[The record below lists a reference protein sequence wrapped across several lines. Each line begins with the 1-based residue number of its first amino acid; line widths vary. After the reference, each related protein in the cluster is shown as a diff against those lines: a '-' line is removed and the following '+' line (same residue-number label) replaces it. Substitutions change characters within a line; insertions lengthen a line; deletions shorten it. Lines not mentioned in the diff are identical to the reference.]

1 MIPVSIV
8 VMTRDEAANLPM
20 CLGALGRFAECFVVD
35 SDSSDGTPEL
45 ARRLGARV
53 VPFRWNGRYPKK
65 KQWCLDTLPFTRDWV
80 MFVDADERM
89 TPALADEIARLLA
102 GPPVHA
108 GYFVPGR
115 PVVRNR
121 PLRFGAWNTKLAL
134 FDRHKARF
142 PEVPDLDVGTMWEV
156 EGHYQPQL
164 SGTAGFLRNPI
175 DHCDDK
181 PPFAW
186 FERHN
191 RYSDWEAALRADGR
205 MRRLATAEQGFRR
218 WAKLAFDRAPAR
230 PLLTFLYAYLFRLGF
245 LDGAEGLDH
254 ALGRAFYYWQVG
266 VKMRNAGT
274 VPRLLPLPSPLPSPL
289 VSQPEEEGRC

>member
-45 ARRLGARV
+45 AGRLGARV

-65 KQWCLDTLPFTRDWV
+65 KQWCLDTLPFTWDWV
-80 MFVDADERM
+80 MFVDADERV

-102 GPPVHA
+102 GMPAHA
-108 GYFVPGR
+108 GYFIPGR

-121 PLRFGAWNTKLAL
+121 PLRFGAWNRKLAL

-164 SGTAGFLRNPI
+164 SGTAGSLRNPI

-205 MRRLATAEQGFRR
+205 MRRLATGEQGVRR

-245 LDGAEGLDH
+245 LDGTEGLDH

-274 VPRLLPLPSPLPSPL
+274 VPRLLPLPSPLVPPL
-289 VSQPEEEGRC
+289 VPQSEEEGRC